1 MCSEK
6 ERVEWDAEIDAV
18 KEKALEMGVE
28 FVDVDKEPFKE
39 LLLPVTQKVLEENP
53 DLKPL
58 YDEIK
63 QIQEN

>member
-1 MCSEK
+1 M
-6 ERVEWDAEIDAV
+6 
-18 KEKALEMGVE
+18 
-28 FVDVDKEPFKE
+28 DKEPFKE